1 MLQECKER
9 ISALNSQIEDEK
21 NKQRQL
27 RLDFEEQLE
36 DLMGQHK
43 DLWEFHVSHS
53 QPFLPPYT
61 SSLRVPGPKLKVTPQ
76 ASFLSPAFEPA
87 LVA

>member
-1 MLQECKER
+1 MVPHLMWP
-9 ISALNSQIEDEK
+9 AP
-21 NKQRQL
+21 

>member
-1 MLQECKER
+1 MGKTLPQGLCMETLYAWRPLAWAKLRGESQPTTPHPVW
-9 ISALNSQIEDEK
+9 SAP
-21 NKQRQL
+21 

-53 QPFLPPYT
+53 QPLFTSFPIFL
-61 SSLRVPGPKLKVTPQ
+61 
-76 ASFLSPAFEPA
+76 A
-87 LVA
+87 